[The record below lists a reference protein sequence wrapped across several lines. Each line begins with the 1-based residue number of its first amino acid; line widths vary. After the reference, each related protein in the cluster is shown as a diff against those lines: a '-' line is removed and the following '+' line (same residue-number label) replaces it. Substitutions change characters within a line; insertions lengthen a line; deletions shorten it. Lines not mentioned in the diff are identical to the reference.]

1 MITQLKNCSDMKLS
15 GKVAQTVTLA
25 STVDGASILVNGMEV
40 PTGKFSGKLYS
51 PITLKA
57 TAPAGYRFA
66 GWKSS
71 DGNCVSGSM
80 EYEMPASGNVKLT
93 AVWEKAADDKLSDFA
108 AAPIKVNELSAGNDM
123 LVNELFKKDDWVEL
137 YNTTDVDL
145 NVNGLYISDNADK
158 PTKYQISAPTDK
170 AAIIPAHGHL
180 IVWCSKREAQSQIHA
195 NFKLGNDE
203 GALVL
208 ISSSDEFVAN
218 NSAYFDANPQMKEFA
233 DTLHYGPM
241 AYDQTV
247 GRFPDGGNSYY
258 LFNHQTIAYANSIQP
273 SDIFIGMDVISE
285 EIETGITEVAADKT
299 NRQSSVTYYTLN
311 GVFVG
316 KSLSSLPH
324 GIYIEVSS
332 AGSRKVMK

>member
-1 MITQLKNCSDMKLS
+1 
-15 GKVAQTVTLA
+15 
-25 STVDGASILVNGMEV
+25 
-40 PTGKFSGKLYS
+40 
-51 PITLKA
+51 
-57 TAPAGYRFA
+57 
-66 GWKSS
+66 
-71 DGNCVSGSM
+71 
-80 EYEMPASGNVKLT
+80 MPASGNVKLT

-258 LFNHQTIAYANSIQP
+258 LFNHQTISYANSIQP

-316 KSLSSLPH
+316 KSLSSLPR
-324 GIYIEVSS
+324 GIYII
-332 AGSRKVMK
+332 GGKKVVVK